1 MAPADVTA
9 GWCFLLF
16 LLSRSPRPGR
26 GSGQRYG
33 TADGKCERGVRPGVS
48 PTRFRKPERGHGP
61 PSPPSAPCWR
71 LDRPLD
77 SWGVGGGSSHPW
89 GQKDHSS
96 VRTNGSRAANGCTP
110 GERQQSTHSS
120 AHAQHG
126 LVPQFPRLQPSP
138 PNSSASPPPPTAG
151 LFWSAAVCAMQ
162 GGGGGPF
169 VPIVWVNL
177 PPPPPR
183 APCSR
188 AECPLNPPAVVC
200 TAKCCPDGFLPADPR
215 GGPAQTAPRRR
226 AGCRH
231 SCNVMARCCAHTHTH
246 THTHVGLCTDVLCA
260 APRGGAGRRNAVV
273 GGERSRGDDELIPP
287 PRTPPHIP
295 LPLAPSQRGRARMR
309 RTKGRGCRW
318 PEEIRLSQN
327 GGGIKSPPPPPK
339 KKASA
344 HPPHSPPGPIGRGHT
359 DGLSHGNPS
368 APLLLPVLGVIA
380 AMGGTW
386 GGVRGGKGGGQR

>member
-138 PNSSASPPPPTAG
+138 PNSSASPPPP
-151 LFWSAAVCAMQ
+151 
-162 GGGGGPF
+162 
-169 VPIVWVNL
+169 
-177 PPPPPR
+177 PR

-246 THTHVGLCTDVLCA
+246 THTRGAVHRCA
-260 APRGGAGRRNAVV
+260 VCSPAWRCRAQECGGGRRAEP
-273 GGERSRGDDELIPP
+273 GGR
-287 PRTPPHIP
+287 
-295 LPLAPSQRGRARMR
+295 
-309 RTKGRGCRW
+309 
-318 PEEIRLSQN
+318 
-327 GGGIKSPPPPPK
+327 
-339 KKASA
+339 
-344 HPPHSPPGPIGRGHT
+344 
-359 DGLSHGNPS
+359 
-368 APLLLPVLGVIA
+368 
-380 AMGGTW
+380 
-386 GGVRGGKGGGQR
+386 

>member
-138 PNSSASPPPPTAG
+138 PNSSASPPPHCWVILERCCLCHAG
-151 LFWSAAVCAMQ
+151 GWGGPICTHCVGKSTPPPHPGPRAVVQSARLIRPLLFAQQSAA
-162 GGGGGPF
+162 P
-169 VPIVWVNL
+169 
-177 PPPPPR
+177 
-183 APCSR
+183 
-188 AECPLNPPAVVC
+188 
-200 TAKCCPDGFLPADPR
+200 
-215 GGPAQTAPRRR
+215 
-226 AGCRH
+226 
-231 SCNVMARCCAHTHTH
+231 
-246 THTHVGLCTDVLCA
+246 TD
-260 APRGGAGRRNAVV
+260 
-273 GGERSRGDDELIPP
+273 S
-287 PRTPPHIP
+287 
-295 LPLAPSQRGRARMR
+295 SQPTR
-309 RTKGRGCRW
+309 
-318 PEEIRLSQN
+318 
-327 GGGIKSPPPPPK
+327 
-339 KKASA
+339 
-344 HPPHSPPGPIGRGHT
+344 
-359 DGLSHGNPS
+359 
-368 APLLLPVLGVIA
+368 
-380 AMGGTW
+380 
-386 GGVRGGKGGGQR
+386 GGVRPKLPPGAVLGAATRAT